1 MCLVKNLQIQKME
14 TSDFQIAQ
22 QTSISFSTDSMADY
36 CKITGIVGAAKL
48 TISNI
53 YCKVFL
59 TKEHVEN
66 EDIIS
71 LESLPKGVYIL
82 KIISESGTVRRK
94 LEKK

>member
-1 MCLVKNLQIQKME
+1 M
-14 TSDFQIAQ
+14 
-22 QTSISFSTDSMADY
+22 
-36 CKITGIVGAAKL
+36 GAAKVI
-48 TISNI
+48 ISNI

-59 TKEHVEN
+59 TREKVEN
-66 EDIIS
+66 DDIIS

>member
-1 MCLVKNLQIQKME
+1 MEISNLQVTQPTKICLY
-14 TSDFQIAQ
+14 
-22 QTSISFSTDSMADY
+22 TDSTANY
-36 CKITGIVGAAKL
+36 CQITGIEGAAKVI
-48 TISNI
+48 ISNI

-59 TKEHVEN
+59 TKANVEN
-66 EDIIS
+66 DDIIS